1 MRGKNMSNEKIKDS
15 EYYLKDISKSLNNLN
30 KIMSLFL
37 VIAFDGST
45 FKSKTNDEI
54 KKVMPKIN
62 ETLKSIHENI
72 YD

>member
-1 MRGKNMSNEKIKDS
+1 MSNEKTSI
-15 EYYLKDISKSLNNLN
+15 ETELKKLNSNFNTLN
-30 KIMSLFL
+30 KVMSCFL
-37 VIAFDGST
+37 VIATTESN

-54 KKVMPKIN
+54 VAIMPQIN

>member
-1 MRGKNMSNEKIKDS
+1 MDNKQSSIEIELQKLNSNF
-15 EYYLKDISKSLNNLN
+15 NTLN
-30 KIMSLFL
+30 KIMSCFL
-37 VIAFDGST
+37 VIATTEST

-54 KKVMPKIN
+54 KKVMPQIN

>member
-1 MRGKNMSNEKIKDS
+1 MRGKNMSNEKIRDS
-15 EYYLKDISKSLNNLN
+15 EYYLKDISKTLNNLN
-30 KIMSLFL
+30 KIMSCFL
-37 VIAFDGST
+37 VIATTEST

-62 ETLKSIHENI
+62 EIHENI